1 MFKWNDYRM
10 SRTKYVTNAAF
21 LEQIGTGPNKNTE
34 YKPTFTIEE
43 DDKDGCYSF
52 SKLFLKHYTDPTE
65 MSFVNEVFEG
75 DLKHWEVFKTAVGF
89 SPIYE
94 KLRTKADLMLQSAA
108 IRKIVDIAMDDSN
121 RNNFTA
127 LKYLA
132 DRAPKPIKKEVGR
145 PKKEKETAE
154 ISSKDLLADI
164 ERLR

>member
-1 MFKWNDYRM
+1 MFKWNDYRWNV
-10 SRTKYVTNAAF
+10 KYVTNAAF
-21 LEQIGTGPNKNTE
+21 LEQLPTTGAKTGD
-34 YKPTFTIEE
+34 YKPTFTTAEE
-43 DDKDGCYSF
+43 DKEGCYSF
-52 SKLFLKHYTDPTE
+52 PRLFLKHYKDPTE
-65 MSFVNEVFEG
+65 MTFINEVFEG
-75 DLKHWEVFKTAVGF
+75 DLKHWETFKTSNAIA
-89 SPIYE
+89 PIYE
-94 KLRTKADLMLQSAA
+94 RLRRKADLMLQSDA

-132 DRAPKPIKKEVGR
+132 DRAPKPVKKEVGR